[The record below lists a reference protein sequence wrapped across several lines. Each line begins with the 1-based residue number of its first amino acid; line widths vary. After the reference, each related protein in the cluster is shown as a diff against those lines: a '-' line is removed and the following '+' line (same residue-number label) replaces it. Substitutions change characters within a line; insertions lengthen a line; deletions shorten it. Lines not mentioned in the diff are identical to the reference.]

1 MENDDFCVERRVCV
15 DMSKIRATKKF
26 SRGFQPTS
34 INLVQGN
41 VRANYRKGCICR
53 FGDLNM
59 SFQESE
65 VFCLD
70 FFSKGSL
77 TMENMGKLSEYS
89 DTKQALYPI
98 NYRFVCFNMTMN
110 I

>member
-1 MENDDFCVERRVCV
+1 
-15 DMSKIRATKKF
+15 
-26 SRGFQPTS
+26 
-34 INLVQGN
+34 
-41 VRANYRKGCICR
+41 
-53 FGDLNM
+53 M
-59 SFQESE
+59 SFQQSE
-65 VFCLD
+65 GFCLY
-70 FFSKGSL
+70 FFCKGSL

>member
-1 MENDDFCVERRVCV
+1 
-15 DMSKIRATKKF
+15 
-26 SRGFQPTS
+26 
-34 INLVQGN
+34 
-41 VRANYRKGCICR
+41 
-53 FGDLNM
+53 M
-59 SFQESE
+59 SFQEYE
-65 VFCLD
+65 GFCLD

-98 NYRFVCFNMTMN
+98 NYRFVDFYKNMVVN